1 MHDFVT
7 PEKILNELMW
17 LKVHNHVD
25 VEVNEEWV
33 LHAGKDDHNLYDS
46 LRNTESEPPIDID
59 STEVAVDA
67 NANSEFTNDISNC
80 DPTTINTEVHQW
92 ILN

>member
-1 MHDFVT
+1 MV
-7 PEKILNELMW
+7 KSA
-17 LKVHNHVD
+17 HVD
-25 VEVNEEWV
+25 VEVNEEWI
-33 LHAGKDDHNLYDS
+33 LNA
-46 LRNTESEPPIDID
+46 DID

-80 DPTTINTEVHQW
+80 GPTLLALKYKW